1 MKKKSTTTL
10 YVKIGPKGKRDP
22 NSAYWTVPY
31 TRAKGNIPIRI
42 EPTKELIKTSKRGLP
57 FECVLAMGIAAAVKA
72 NPKTFPHDFKFAYV
86 NPTTIYIVDTFKGG
100 QPGHAWRY
108 EHSFGKMAK
117 TFDTITEDEFVKK
130 FEGKGFILNLRK
142 GRKYRGGESKIGGNG
157 TGGTRSH
164 RLSRGALGR
173 AQAAGLLPA
182 TL

>member
-22 NSAYWTVPY
+22 ESVYWTVPY
-31 TRAKGNIPIRI
+31 SRGKGRVPVRI
-42 EPTKELIKTSKRGLP
+42 DHTKELIQTAKRGLP
-57 FECVLAMGIAAAVKA
+57 FECVIALGLNKFVKA
-72 NPKTFPHDFKFAYV
+72 NPKTFPHGFKFAYV
-86 NPTTIYIVDTFKGG
+86 NPSTIYIVDEYKGG
-100 QPGHAWRY
+100 QPSHAWRY
-108 EHSFGKMAK
+108 EHSFGKLAK
-117 TFDTITEDEFVKK
+117 TFDKITEEEFLKVY
-130 FEGKGFILNLRK
+130 EGKGFILNLRP
-142 GRKYRGGESKIGGNG
+142 GRKYRGGESKVGGNG